1 MKEVDIRVAPI
12 DLLGTLLPPDRWERL
27 RSEAARGR
35 ELLAGRV
42 VWNVSATAEGG
53 GVAEMLHT
61 LLSCARGAGVDTRWW
76 VLDGDPEFFS
86 ITKRIHNALH
96 GAAGD
101 GHLLGA
107 AEHAH
112 YERVLAHNLAEL
124 TSLVRPGD
132 LVLLHDP
139 QTAGLV
145 DGVRAAGARVVW
157 RCHIG
162 RDTSNAATDRGWAF
176 LRRYLQNADAV
187 VFSRGAYAPPWMARE
202 RVRVIAPSIDPFS
215 PKNRDLDDRVVSAVL
230 ARVGL
235 VGDGGGGGGG
245 GGGDRDSDSDGSGD
259 GDSHVGAQSS
269 APLRFTAR
277 DGSVREVRPHTGLMA
292 GPPLPSSARLVL
304 QVSRWDRLKDMG
316 GVLSAFAELVVPVTS
331 DVHLVLAGP
340 DVSGVSDDPEGAE
353 VLAECRA
360 AWSRL
365 PEPTRDRCHLAC
377 IPMDDVDENA
387 VIVNALQRHAT
398 VIVQKSL
405 QEGFGLTVTEAM
417 WKSRPVLASAVGG
430 IQEQIVD
437 GEEGLLLP
445 DPHDLPGFARL
456 LLIVLADPVEAQELG
471 RRAHQRVTDHFLGD
485 RHLIQYLE
493 LFADLL
499 AQAPVTPRCQEVLG
513 APPT

>member
-1 MKEVDIRVAPI
+1 MREVDIRVQPI
-12 DLLGTLLPPDRWERL
+12 DLLGTLLPASRWETL
-27 RSEAARGR
+27 RGEAAHARD
-35 ELLAGRV
+35 LLAGRV

-61 LLSCARGAGVDTRWW
+61 LLSCARGAGVDARWW
-76 VLDGDPEFFS
+76 VLDGDPEFFA

-101 GHLLGA
+101 GNPLGA

-112 YERVLAHNLAEL
+112 YEGVLEHNLAEL
-124 TSLVRPGD
+124 TNLVRPGD

-145 DGVRAAGARVVW
+145 DAIRAAGAQVVW

-162 RDTSNAATDRGWAF
+162 RDTSNPTTDRGWAF
-176 LRRYLQNADAV
+176 LKRYLQHAEAV
-187 VFSRGAYAPPWMARE
+187 VFSRRAYVPKWVAPE
-202 RVRVIAPSIDPFS
+202 RIWVIAPSIDPFS
-215 PKNRDLDDRVVSAVL
+215 AKNRDLDDCEISAVL
-230 ARVGL
+230 DRAGL
-235 VGDGGGGGGG
+235 VGSGGGPP
-245 GGGDRDSDSDGSGD
+245 SGA
-259 GDSHVGAQSS
+259 V
-269 APLRFTAR
+269 RFTAR
-277 DGSVREVRPHTGLMA
+277 DGSVRGVRRHTGLMA
-292 GPPLPSSARLVL
+292 GPPLPSSARLVV

-316 GVLSAFAELVVPVTS
+316 GVLSAFAELVVTVTS

-360 AWSRL
+360 GWSRL
-365 PEPTRDRCHLAC
+365 PEPTRQRCHLVS

-398 VIVQKSL
+398 VIVQKSI

-445 DPHDLPGFARL
+445 DPHDLPGFARRL
-456 LLIVLADPVEAQELG
+456 LTLLDDPVEAQQMGL
-471 RRAHQRVTDHFLGD
+471 RAHRRVREHFLGD

-493 LFADLL
+493 LFADLV
-499 AQAPVTPRCQEVLG
+499 AHAPAGPRGRG
-513 APPT
+513 ARWSSGQPRHGHLTREPRRRMGAGPCG